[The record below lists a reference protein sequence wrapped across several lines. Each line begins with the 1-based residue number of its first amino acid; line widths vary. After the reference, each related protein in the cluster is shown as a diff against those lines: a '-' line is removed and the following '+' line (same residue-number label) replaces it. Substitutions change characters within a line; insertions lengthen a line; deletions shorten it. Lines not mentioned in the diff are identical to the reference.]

1 MRSRPDMERS
11 LPDTVRTWLVEPM
24 TAEIRRV
31 VARLA
36 RAEDVHRMAIMPD
49 VHLAAGVCVGTV
61 LATSRLIY
69 PGAVGSDIG
78 CGMAAV
84 AFQAEAGVLASED
97 AARAV
102 LEGLSDSVPVLRHH
116 GRSGTSN
123 LPTALLER
131 PLSDP
136 SLQSKTRRDGSVEFG
151 TLGRG
156 NHFLEFQADEDGRLW
171 LMVHSGSRA
180 MGQAITNWHS
190 RRATRTAGGFLH
202 LDAEDFAGQAY
213 LADVAWARRYAD
225 LNRRRMIEMA
235 GDLLNRL
242 FGIIMDADSLITCD
256 HDHVQREEHDR
267 QTLWVHRK
275 GANSAAEGEPGI
287 IPGSMG
293 TASFHV
299 TGRGC
304 PAALCSSSHG
314 AGRRM
319 ARHEARRRIS
329 TRQLLRDL
337 DGVYFDERFVER
349 LREEAPSAYKDIE
362 AVLRAQSELVR
373 IDRRLRPVLVYKGV

>member
-1 MRSRPDMERS
+1 MKSRPDAGS
-11 LPDTVRTWLVEPM
+11 ALPELVRAWLTEPM
-24 TAEIRRV
+24 AAEIRLV
-31 VARLA
+31 VGRLA
-36 RAEDVHRMAIMPD
+36 RAEDVQRIAIMPD

-61 LATSRLIY
+61 LATRRLIY
-69 PGAVGSDIG
+69 PAAVGADIG

-84 AFQAEAGVLASED
+84 AFQAEAAVLAGED

-102 LEGLSDSVPVLRHH
+102 LEGLSNAVPVLRHH
-116 GRSGTSN
+116 GRFAATR
-123 LPTALLER
+123 LPETLLEK
-131 PLSDP
+131 PLGDP
-136 SLQSKTRRDGSVEFG
+136 SLQSKARRDGAVEFG

-156 NHFLEFQADEDGRLW
+156 NHFLEFQTDEDGRLW

-180 MGQAITNWHS
+180 MGQAITNWHAC
-190 RRATRTAGGFLH
+190 RATKTAGGLVY
-202 LDAEDFAGQAY
+202 LDAEDPAGRAY

-225 LNRRRMIEMA
+225 LSRRRMIERA
-235 GDLLNRL
+235 ADLLDRL
-242 FGIIMDADSLITCD
+242 LGVKVDSDSLITCD
-256 HDHVQREEHDR
+256 HDHVQREEHEG
-267 QTLWVHRK
+267 QLFCVHRK
-275 GANSAAEGEPGI
+275 GANSAADGEPGI

-293 TASFHV
+293 TCSFHV

-319 ARHEARRRIS
+319 ARHEARRRVS
-329 TRQLLRDL
+329 TKQLLRDL
-337 DGVYFDERFVER
+337 DRVYFDERFVER

-373 IDRRLRPVLVYKGV
+373 IQRRLRPVLVYKGV